1 MTIEDFKQLKD
12 ILGASYNDLI
22 SYENLLGPDHE
33 INKIREQVLQQ
44 YQDSVAAMVE
54 PDPNDPKAVEE
65 YQKAASQ
72 AFTEATGLPANTVQ
86 KMAQTMSTRDNL
98 SPLVRALADIF
109 APLGA
114 LMGGDVGAFWRNYLS
129 DSGMRR
135 DVEGGDNAYGKGQSA
150 PQE

>member
-1 MTIEDFKQLKD
+1 MF
-12 ILGASYNDLI
+12 
-22 SYENLLGPDHE
+22 
-33 INKIREQVLQQ
+33 QV
-44 YQDSVAAMVE
+44 YKDSVAAMVE

-65 YQKAASQ
+65 YQKAAAEQ
-72 AFTEATGLPANTVQ
+72 FTQTFGLPENTVQ
-86 KMAQTMSTRDNL
+86 QMAKTLSTRDNL

-129 DSGMRR
+129 ESGMSR
-135 DVEGGDNAYGKGQSA
+135 DIEGGDNAYGKGQSA